1 MTTPMHS
8 DNAQAR
14 RICGAKTRSGKPCQN
29 RPMANGRCRMHGGST
44 PNGFGLPQTK
54 TGRYSKYLPG
64 RMLEH
69 YADAIND
76 PELLNLRQEIA
87 LAEARITDLLSR
99 VDSGESGKL
108 WKQARAAWQQL
119 NQARNEG
126 DLNAEAEA
134 ADKLS
139 HLLVRGQADYTVWHE
154 VMVMIEQRRKLV
166 ESERRRLVDMQQM
179 ITAEQAMALV
189 SAIIDTVR
197 RNVSDRDT
205 LAAIQGELTQLITR

>member
-1 MTTPMHS
+1 MTTPMQS

-99 VDSGESGKL
+99 VDSGESGEL
-108 WKQARAAWQQL
+108 WQETREAW
-119 NQARNEG
+119 NRFR
-126 DLNAEAEA
+126 EAHYAGLTDDEMEA
-134 ADKLS
+134 VDELDY
-139 HLLVRGQADYTVWHE
+139 LLRRGQADYAVWHE

-205 LAAIQGELTQLITR
+205 LAAIQTDLTKLITR